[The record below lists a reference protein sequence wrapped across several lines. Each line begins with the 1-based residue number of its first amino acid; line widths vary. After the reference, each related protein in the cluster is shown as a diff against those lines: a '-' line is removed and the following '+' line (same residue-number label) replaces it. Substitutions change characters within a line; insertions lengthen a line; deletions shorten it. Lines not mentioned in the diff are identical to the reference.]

1 MHIKAFFVLFL
12 GLTSMLQLYY
22 NHADLFIMVLIRTS
36 TLSSLKERIK
46 NFIARTCIGQL
57 HSSHHL
63 TLLAVHSV
71 FRVSLALPSR

>member
-57 HSSHHL
+57 YSSHHL

-71 FRVSLALPSR
+71 FRASLVLPS

>member
-22 NHADLFIMVLIRTS
+22 NHADLFVMVLIRTS

-46 NFIARTCIGQL
+46 NFIARTCIG
-57 HSSHHL
+57 
-63 TLLAVHSV
+63 
-71 FRVSLALPSR
+71 